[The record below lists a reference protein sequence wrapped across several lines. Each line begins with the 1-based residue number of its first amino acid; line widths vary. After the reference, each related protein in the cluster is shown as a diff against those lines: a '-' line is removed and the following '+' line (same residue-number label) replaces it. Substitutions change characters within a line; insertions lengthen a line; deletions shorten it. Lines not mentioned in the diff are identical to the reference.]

1 MSDSKTILT
10 DELNDINDFEQL
22 FKLHYEPMCKTVFRM
37 VKDETIAED
46 IVQDVF
52 FNFWKK
58 KDNLIITTSITA
70 YLKRSATNA
79 GIDYL
84 RKKRPNSTNSLDID
98 DPIYQHLAI
107 DSNESDSIIRSEE
120 LSNHIEAALELL
132 PPRCKEVFIL
142 NRFEEMS
149 YKEVAKT
156 LGISVKTVE
165 NQIGKAL
172 KIMRIALKDY
182 LPLLT
187 FWLLY

>member
-1 MSDSKTILT
+1 MSDTQNIVI
-10 DELNDINDFEQL
+10 DDIEQL
-22 FKLHYEPMCKTVFRM
+22 FKLHYTPMCKTVYRM
-37 VKDETIAED
+37 VKDEAIAED

-58 KDNLIITTSITA
+58 REQLTITTSLAA
-70 YLKRSATNA
+70 YLKRSAANA

-84 RKKRPNSTNSLDID
+84 RKKRPTSDNSLDID
-98 DPIYQHLAI
+98 EPIYQHLAV
-107 DSNESDSIIRSEE
+107 DSNQSDENIRTEE
-120 LSNHIEAALELL
+120 LSSHIEAALELL
-132 PPRCKEVFIL
+132 PPRCKEVFML

-149 YKEVAKT
+149 YQEVADT

-182 LPLLT
+182 LPLLAA
-187 FWLLY
+187 WLLY

>member
-1 MSDSKTILT
+1 MSDVQKIII
-10 DELNDINDFEQL
+10 DDIEQL
-22 FKLHYEPMCKTVFRM
+22 FKLHYTQLCKNVYRL
-37 VKDETIAED
+37 VKDEAIAED

-58 KDNLIITTSITA
+58 REQLTITTSLAA
-70 YLKRSATNA
+70 YLKRSVTNA

-84 RKKRPNSTNSLDID
+84 RKKRPTSDNALDINE
-98 DPIYQHLAI
+98 PIYQHLAI
-107 DSNESDSIIRSEE
+107 DSNQSDDTIKTEE

-132 PPRCKEVFIL
+132 PPRCKEVFML

-149 YKEVAKT
+149 YKEVADT
-156 LGISVKTVE
+156 LGISIKTVE

-182 LPLLT
+182 LPLLAV
-187 FWLLY
+187 WLLY

>member
-1 MSDSKTILT
+1 MSEVQNIAI
-10 DELNDINDFEQL
+10 EDIEQL
-22 FKLHYEPMCKTVFRM
+22 FKLHYVPMCKTVYRM
-37 VKDETIAED
+37 VKDEAIAED

-58 KDNLIITTSITA
+58 RDQLTITTSLAA

-84 RKKRPNSTNSLDID
+84 RKKRPTSDNAFDID
-98 DPIYQHLAI
+98 EPVYQHLAV
-107 DSNESDSIIRSEE
+107 DTNQSDATLRTEE

-142 NRFEEMS
+142 NRFEELS
-149 YKEVAKT
+149 YQEVADT
-156 LGISVKTVE
+156 LGISIKTVE

-172 KIMRIALKDY
+172 KIMRVALKDY
-182 LPLLT
+182 LPLLMI
-187 FWLLY
+187 WLLY

>member
-1 MSDSKTILT
+1 MSESQHI
-10 DELNDINDFEQL
+10 EIRDIEQL
-22 FKLHYEPMCKTVFRM
+22 FKLHYTSMCNTVYRM
-37 VKDETIAED
+37 VKDEAIAED

-58 KDNLIITTSITA
+58 REQLNITTSLAA

-84 RKKRPNSTNSLDID
+84 RKKRSTSDKAFDID
-98 DPIYQHLAI
+98 EPIYQHLAV
-107 DSNESDSIIRSEE
+107 DSNQTDDSIRTEE
-120 LSNHIEAALELL
+120 LSNHIEKALELL

-149 YKEVAKT
+149 YKEVADT
-156 LGISVKTVE
+156 LGISIKTVE

-172 KIMRIALKDY
+172 KIMRIALKEY
-182 LPLLT
+182 LPLLAV
-187 FWLLY
+187 WLLY

>member
-1 MSDSKTILT
+1 MSEAQNI
-10 DELNDINDFEQL
+10 EIEDIEQL
-22 FKLHYEPMCKTVFRM
+22 FKLHYTTMCKTVYRM
-37 VKDETIAED
+37 VKDEAIAED

-58 KDNLIITTSITA
+58 REQLNITTSLAA

-84 RKKRPNSTNSLDID
+84 RKKRPTSDNSFDID
-98 DPIYQHLAI
+98 EPIYQHLAV
-107 DSNESDSIIRSEE
+107 DSNQSDDTIRTEE
-120 LSNHIEAALELL
+120 LSNHIESALELL

-149 YKEVAKT
+149 YQEVADT
-156 LGISVKTVE
+156 LGISIKTVE

-182 LPLLT
+182 LPLLS
-187 FWLLY
+187 FWLFY